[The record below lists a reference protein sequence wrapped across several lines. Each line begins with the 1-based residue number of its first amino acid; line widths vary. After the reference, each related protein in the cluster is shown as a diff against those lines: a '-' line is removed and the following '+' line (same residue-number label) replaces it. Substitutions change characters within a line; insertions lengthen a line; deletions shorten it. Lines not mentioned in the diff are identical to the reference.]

1 MSNNKKVLLVTMQD
15 NNNIGN
21 RLQNYAL
28 QYVLGQYGAKV
39 TNLDNGYN
47 DYHIGKKQILKNAVQ
62 RTLAALGLTKYKIKV
77 QNYENWRIRH
87 FVNKKFSDNR
97 IHNITRVTVDDVYQR
112 DWKAYD
118 LAIVGSD
125 QVWHKWSDSEKELP
139 YYYLSFLPKEKRNSY
154 AASFGFD
161 EFPDPDRSQH
171 VKGIKG
177 MNNISCR
184 ESTGCKLVKDVIGK
198 DVPHVLDPTLLLSAD
213 DWHKMTTNAND
224 YAKSQKGY
232 AFMYFL
238 GKKTPEY
245 EAEIQHVLKE
255 NKLKTI
261 DFLDFSNSD
270 IAKCGPEEFISLI
283 EHADYVL
290 TDSFHCCVF
299 SILFNKKFEVFRRKG
314 EGMEK
319 MFSRIEELLLNTGHS
334 DNAFGGLNPQLKP
347 ENFSELRQTSLN
359 YLEKVLTHEV

>member
-1 MSNNKKVLLVTMQD
+1 MTNNKKVLLVTMQD
-15 NNNIGN
+15 NNNMGN

-28 QYVLGQYGAKV
+28 QYVLDKYGMEV
-39 TNLDNGYN
+39 TNLDNGYS
-47 DYHIGKKQILKNAVQ
+47 DYHIGKKAKLKKAIKSV
-62 RTLAALGLTKYKIKV
+62 LATLGLPKYRIEV
-77 QNYENWRIRH
+77 QADKNWRIRH
-87 FVNKKFSDNR
+87 FVNKRFSDSQ
-97 IHNITRVTVDDVYQR
+97 IHNITRVTFDDVYKR
-112 DWKAYD
+112 DWSAYD

-139 YYYLSFLPKEKRNSY
+139 YYYLSFLPKEKRKSY

-161 EFPDPDRSQH
+161 EFPDVDRTQH
-171 VKGIKG
+171 IEGIKG

-198 DVPHVLDPTLLLSAD
+198 DVPHVLDPTLLLSED
-213 DWHKMTTNAND
+213 DWRKMTTNANN
-224 YAKSQKGY
+224 YAKTQKRY

-238 GKKTPEY
+238 GEKAPEY
-245 EAEIQHVLKE
+245 EAEIQHILKE
-255 NKLKTI
+255 NDLKTI

-270 IAKCGPEEFISLI
+270 IANCGPEEFVSLI

-299 SILFNKKFEVFRRKG
+299 SILFGKKFEVFRRKG

-319 MFSRIEELLLNTGHS
+319 MFSRIEELLVNTGHADS
-334 DNAFGGLNPQLKP
+334 AFGGLNPNLKP
-347 ENFSELRQTSLN
+347 EDFDELRQTSLD